1 VERFTAASVSAQAL
15 CEKDM
20 KLADVI
26 TARSCSCIFALTPR
40 LTTSTV
46 KTLEFELRVPLDLMS
61 ERIVSVVSASVN
73 LKLAN
78 LLL

>member
-1 VERFTAASVSAQAL
+1 MRCVKRLGSLLLLLLSGRAVAFSHDLS
-15 CEKDM
+15 
-20 KLADVI
+20 
-26 TARSCSCIFALTPR
+26 SR
-40 LTTSTV
+40 LTTATV
-46 KTLEFELRVPLDLMS
+46 KTLEFELRVPLDLMF